1 MISIAS
7 ALIQCVRRTHPGW
20 ITLRGV
26 SSVSAACSAVW
37 MVLMIFGDSLPGAF
51 FQFSREDCACV
62 RARYLAPACAGFA
75 HEHPAHANVTYFF
88 MSSFF
93 IVSFFIES
101 FDMLSFDILSL
112 DMLSFED

>member
-26 SSVSAACSAVW
+26 SSVSAACSAVS
-37 MVLMIFGDSLPGAF
+37 MVLMIFGEVCFLVRYVLARYVSLPGAF

-88 MSSFF
+88 MSSF
-93 IVSFFIES
+93 
-101 FDMLSFDILSL
+101 
-112 DMLSFED
+112 